1 MISDDQI
8 NTGGSGKPLFM
19 IDALTHAR
27 EWLGGAT
34 VMNILR
40 IVSLSLVDHRFLYVY
55 VGL

>member
-40 IVSLSLVDHRFLYVY
+40 IVSLSLVDHRFLCA
-55 VGL
+55 